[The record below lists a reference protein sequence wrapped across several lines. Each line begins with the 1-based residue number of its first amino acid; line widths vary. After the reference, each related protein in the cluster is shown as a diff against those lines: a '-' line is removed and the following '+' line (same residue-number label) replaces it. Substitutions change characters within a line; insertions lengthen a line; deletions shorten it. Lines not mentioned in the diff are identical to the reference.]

1 MIHHPDIDELLSS
14 VELQLHV
21 VSEALVSADG
31 PALQSAATALRDAAV
46 HFSQALPQGATAVR
60 PDAALQ
66 KRIKAVRQGFAS
78 CRENLARRSAGVDR
92 LVASLL
98 PPAPSE
104 LVTYGRAPGMAGGG
118 AGRFGGSRFS

>member
-21 VSEALVSADG
+21 VAETLVQADA
-31 PALQSAATALRDAAV
+31 PALQVAATALRDAAV

-60 PDAALQ
+60 PDAAMQ
-66 KRIKAVRQGFAS
+66 KRIKAVRHSFAS
-78 CRENLARRSAGVDR
+78 CRENLVRRSASVDR

-98 PPAPSE
+98 PPAPTE
-104 LVTYGRAPGMAGGG
+104 LATYGSAPGGVGGG
-118 AGRFGGSRFS
+118 AGRFGASRFS